1 MGNEG
6 VQFVGV
12 AMDDTLAAVST
23 VAETQDVTFPLIVED
38 ESRISSAYGITG
50 VPETFV
56 IDPDGYVAHIHIG
69 PVDAETL
76 MSELAEL
83 MKMD

>member
-1 MGNEG
+1 MTPLLLFLLWQNSGR
-6 VQFVGV
+6 
-12 AMDDTLAAVST
+12 DL
-23 VAETQDVTFPLIVED
+23 PLIVED

-56 IDPDGYVAHIHIG
+56 IDPDGYVAYIHIG

-76 MSELAEL
+76 MSELADL

>member
-1 MGNEG
+1 M
-6 VQFVGV
+6 
-12 AMDDTLAAVST
+12 
-23 VAETQDVTFPLIVED
+23 IVED

>member
-1 MGNEG
+1 MGLQ
-6 VQFVGV
+6 VCRR
-12 AMDDTLAAVST
+12 L
-23 VAETQDVTFPLIVED
+23 
-38 ESRISSAYGITG
+38 
-50 VPETFV
+50 FV